1 MISIGTTFNYTIP
14 LRKQL
19 PLIKNAG
26 FTHVSIG
33 ARIEHSN
40 YLEDK
45 GKNDIRT
52 MVESHGLGIC
62 SIHTPFG
69 KGIDISSPDNA
80 ISDRTVELYQRCIDT
95 AWYLSA
101 GVVIFHPTAYLRSDN
116 IDARKDVVARN
127 VAKLLDHA
135 GKGSVRLAVEND
147 SYEPANDVL
156 SHLLDEISDPGFGF
170 CYDSSHDNLV
180 KQPLAL
186 LDKYGRRLLTT
197 HISDNRGKEDDH
209 MLPFEGSYDW
219 DRFCKVFPCDAF
231 GGIFLLEVE
240 MRESAYKT
248 PAEFLSEAFRRGEK
262 LRKACRM

>member
-1 MISIGTTFNYTIP
+1 MISIGTTFNYAIP

-40 YLEDK
+40 YLEDEGRK
-45 GKNDIRT
+45 SIRT
-52 MVESHGLGIC
+52 MVESNGLGIC

-69 KGIDISSPDNA
+69 KGIDISS
-80 ISDRTVELYQRCIDT
+80 SDSAVSDHTVDLYRRCID
-95 AWYLSA
+95 AALCLSA
-101 GVVIFHPTAYLRSDN
+101 DVVIFHPTAYLSSDH
-116 IDARKDVVARN
+116 IDARKAAVVRN
-127 VAKLLDHA
+127 VAKLVDHT

-156 SHLLDEISDPGFGF
+156 SCLFDEISDAGFGF

-186 LDKYGRRLLTT
+186 LGKYGCRLLTT
-197 HISDNRGKEDDH
+197 HLSDNRGTKDDH
-209 MLPFEGSYDW
+209 MLPFEGTYDW
-219 DRFCKVFPCDAF
+219 DRFCEIFPHEVFS
-231 GGIFLLEVE
+231 GIFLLEVE
-240 MRESAYKT
+240 MRESAYRT
-248 PAEFLSEAFRRGEK
+248 PAEFLDEAFRRGEK
-262 LRKACRM
+262 LRKACRI

>member
-40 YLEDK
+40 YLENE
-45 GKNDIRT
+45 GKKNIRT
-52 MVESHGLGIC
+52 MVESHGLGVC
-62 SIHTPFG
+62 SVHTPFG
-69 KGIDISSPDNA
+69 EGIDISSPDKA
-80 ISDRTVELYQRCIDT
+80 VSGRTVELYRRCIDT
-95 AWYLSA
+95 AVYLSA
-101 GVVIFHPTAYLRSDN
+101 GVVIFHPTAYLRADH
-116 IDARKDVVARN
+116 IDARKDAVVWN
-127 VAKLLDHA
+127 VTKLLDHT
-135 GKGSVRLAVEND
+135 GKRCVRLAVEND
-147 SYEPANDVL
+147 SYVPANDVL
-156 SHLLDEISDPGFGF
+156 SYLLDEISDPGFGF

-186 LDKYGRRLLTT
+186 IDKYGRRLFAT

-219 DRFCKVFPCDAF
+219 DSFCRAFPCEAF

-248 PAEFLSEAFRRGEK
+248 PTEFLDEAFNRGEK
-262 LRKACRM
+262 LRKACRI